1 MRKFEMGEK
10 GTEATTG
17 QAPRP
22 KPWSM
27 EADRAVPERECVYK
41 NSPSRSS
48 AGSCQIFLKIFI
60 LRPFQPTLSPVLSP
74 TRTVV
79 WLR

>member
-27 EADRAVPERECVYK
+27 EADRAVPERESVCV
-41 NSPSRSS
+41 
-48 AGSCQIFLKIFI
+48 
-60 LRPFQPTLSPVLSP
+60 
-74 TRTVV
+74 
-79 WLR
+79 